1 MKPNIKRTKLVHSAK
16 WYGFDLIS
24 KRPTQEEL
32 SSWGISDF
40 SMRNMDDSEVYECIL
55 KYVKKYFEFDVPDG
69 YIEDYEL
76 SSDGFF
82 TREVITPERVAMV
95 YMSLMRKESYEDI
108 NHFLHDIKV
117 PNKGHFRVLP
127 IYAKDSSNNPRYMGA
142 GCLAFGGN
150 MISARADVV
159 SDFDDFRHAAWCQEY
174 CIELGVRAFALKVK
188 KVIGRNCSHVLDAAV
203 VAYHAW
209 KSEYSMDETL
219 AWQDDYYTDIKAFYK
234 KYAPIKGEKAV
245 FEELKRGD
253 RGDNVVSMQRALGGL
268 VADGI
273 FGRNTEKALK
283 IFQKKCGLSQTGILD
298 SVTYKMLYKEEVAP
312 KKIKIALDDGHG
324 ANTQGKRT
332 PDLLEDLYINGKL
345 AKRKGEHIKENE
357 FNDAVCNL
365 LEKSLTRCG
374 FDTFR
379 SAPEN
384 DDVSLSDRKRRIRDA
399 SCDFSISIHYN
410 ASSNDGGFDS
420 ANGISGKVDNDT
432 PTGFAIDIVQDI
444 LNGIA
449 QIKGQRIRGLDEADL
464 AMTNDDALGCPSCLI
479 ECGFMTNLTEM
490 QYMLDTEYQ
499 KCVAEAIT
507 KALCTAYGMEYK
519 EPEDIDIPQ
528 VSADLSKVKEK
539 LQSVIYELND
549 LLNNL

>member
-1 MKPNIKRTKLVHSAK
+1 MKPNIKRTKLAHDPK

-24 KRPTQEEL
+24 KRPTYDEM
-32 SSWGISDF
+32 SRWGIS
-40 SMRNMDDSEVYECIL
+40 SISHNMDDGEIYFAIL
-55 KYVKKYFEFDVPDG
+55 KYVKKYFEFDVPEG
-69 YIEDYEL
+69 YVEDYRL
-76 SSDGFF
+76 SEDGFF
-82 TREVITPERVAMV
+82 TTNIITPERVATI

-108 NHFLHDIKV
+108 NHFLQDIKV

-127 IYAKDSSNNPRYMGA
+127 IYAKDSSNIPRYMGA
-142 GCLAFGGN
+142 GCLAFGCN
-150 MISARADVV
+150 MISARADVL
-159 SDFDDFRHAAWCQEY
+159 SDFDDCRHAAWCQDY
-174 CIELGVRAFALKVK
+174 CIELGVKCFALKVAS
-188 KVIGRNCSHVLDAAV
+188 VIRGKRSHVLDAAV

-209 KSEYSMDETL
+209 KSEYSMDENL
-219 AWQDDYYTDIKAFYK
+219 AWQDEYYTDIKEFYK
-234 KYAPIKGEKAV
+234 KYAPMREEKTV

-298 SVTYKMLYKEEVAP
+298 SVTYKMLYNEEVVP

-324 ANTQGKRT
+324 INTAGKRT

-365 LEKSLTRCG
+365 LKKSLTRCG

-379 SAPEN
+379 SAPED
-384 DDVSLSDRKRRIRDA
+384 DDVSLSDRKKRIRDA
-399 SCDFSISIHYN
+399 DCDFSMSIHYN
-410 ASSNDGGFDS
+410 ASSNDDGFDS

-444 LNGIA
+444 LKGIT

-464 AMTNDDALGCPSCLI
+464 AMTNDDALGCLSCLI

-507 KALCTAYGMEYK
+507 KALCTAYKMEYR

-539 LQSVIYELND
+539 LQNVIYELND
-549 LLNNL
+549 LVNNL